1 MTELIVSHGVALSQK
16 RKRVQQRYRIR
27 RRRKNFLE
35 IKRRK
40 IVAKLIVSHDVA
52 IIQKEEQCNE
62 DNKVEQTKI
71 VTEPIVSHDISL
83 IQKEDQCNEDNKV
96 EQAKIVTEP
105 IVSHDATI
113 IQKEDHVH
121 EHAHQHQLVDYQR
134 LCSPPE
140 CQVETECDSDTEM
153 KSVTLTLTF
162 QGAPVVS
169 CQYDTLIQKED
180 EYKEVSDEVTTTT
193 GLCDDAEDPDQF
205 GDLQKNRKKKKR
217 KRKRKLGS
225 QVGKS
230 QRRKKWRKRETKIK
244 SAVHEVCIKGR
255 SIQAVAAERGISE
268 RNLRRYVRKL
278 EV

>member
-1 MTELIVSHGVALSQK
+1 MAEP
-16 RKRVQQRYRIR
+16 
-27 RRRKNFLE
+27 
-35 IKRRK
+35 
-40 IVAKLIVSHDVA
+40 IVSHDVA

-71 VTEPIVSHDISL
+71 VTEPIVSHD
-83 IQKEDQCNEDNKV
+83 
-96 EQAKIVTEP
+96 
-105 IVSHDATI
+105 ATI
-113 IQKEDHVH
+113 IQKEDYIH
-121 EHAHQHQLVDYQR
+121 EHAHQHQLVDNQR
-134 LCSPPE
+134 LYSPPE

-205 GDLQKNRKKKKR
+205 GDLQKKRKKKKKKR